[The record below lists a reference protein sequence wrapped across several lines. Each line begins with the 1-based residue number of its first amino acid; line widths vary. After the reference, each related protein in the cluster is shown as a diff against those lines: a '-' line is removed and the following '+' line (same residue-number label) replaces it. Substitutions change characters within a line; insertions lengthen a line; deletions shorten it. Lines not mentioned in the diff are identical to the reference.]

1 MDSKLKYMENIKLKK
16 SKKSENRKNLKIKMI
31 IKTYLTKVK

>member
-16 SKKSENRKNLKIKMI
+16 SKKIGKSQKFENKNDNKNL
-31 IKTYLTKVK
+31 LN